1 MTSNPFKGEIFPV
14 INSNMKLK
22 DLIPLFE
29 GDSIHIITAEERNQE
44 VKKARI
50 PIVVNINH
58 DQINIDK
65 NNSQLRL
72 FCETLTK
79 YLEYSTILMNP

>member
-1 MTSNPFKGEIFPV
+1 MTSNPFKGEIFPE
-14 INSNMKLK
+14 INAKMKWK

-29 GDSIHIITAEERNQE
+29 GDSIRIITAEERNQG
-44 VKKARI
+44 VKKAPI

-65 NNSQLRL
+65 NNS
-72 FCETLTK
+72 
-79 YLEYSTILMNP
+79 